1 MTYSFQD
8 ATREWARVPVDNIAY
23 ADPEQLKNMPDDQF
37 RELVKRFEENR
48 YNLSGWRN
56 YQNKW
61 RDYLGLDNTSGKTVL
76 DFGCGFGIESLQFV
90 KAGNSVILADI
101 NRSSLTTAER
111 CLGSYGVKSLQALV
125 VTGDEPFFDMNGQN
139 SSYDIFYSNGVLHH
153 TPRFREILLRAC
165 ENLVDD
171 GEIRLML
178 YSDVGW
184 VTATNQQLPEVSEDV
199 TTNPAFWKFVR
210 FFDEVGTY
218 ADWYNREKL
227 EHVVGDF
234 LDVVFCEYITNDDR
248 YLVCTLKK
256 KRK

>member
-1 MTYSFQD
+1 MTYSFRQ
-8 ATREWARVPVDNIAY
+8 ATKEWARVPVDNIAY
-23 ADPEQLKNMPDDQF
+23 ADPEQLKNMPAAEF
-37 RELVKRFEENR
+37 KELVKRFEENR
-48 YNLSGWRN
+48 YSISGWRN
-56 YQNKW
+56 HQHKW
-61 RDYLGLDNTSGKTVL
+61 RDYLGLDTTRNKMVL

-90 KAGNSVILADI
+90 KTGNNVILADI
-101 NRSSLTTAER
+101 NQSSLDTATR
-111 CLGSYGVKSLQALV
+111 CLGVNGFKALQTVLV
-125 VTGDEPFFDMNGQN
+125 SGEVPFFNLEGQ
-139 SSYDIFYSNGVLHH
+139 SRAYDIFYSNGVLHH

-165 ENLVDD
+165 EHLADD

-184 VTATNQQLPEVSEDV
+184 VIATNEQLPEVSEDV
-199 TTNPAFWKFVR
+199 TTNPSFWKFVR

-248 YLVCTLKK
+248 YLVSTLKK
-256 KRK
+256 KTQ

>member
-1 MTYSFQD
+1 MSYSFQQ
-8 ATREWARVPVDNIAY
+8 ATREWSRVPVDNIAY
-23 ADPEQLKNMPDDQF
+23 AEPEQLRTMPDGQF

-48 YNLSGWRN
+48 YSLSGWRN
-56 YQNKW
+56 HQNKW
-61 RDYLGLDNTSGKTVL
+61 RDYLGLDRTTDKTIL
-76 DFGCGFGIESLQFV
+76 DFGCGFGIESLQFA
-90 KAGNSVILADI
+90 KTGNNVILADI
-101 NRSSLTTAER
+101 NQSSLDTATR
-111 CLGSYGVKSLQALV
+111 CLNVNGFKSLQTVLV
-125 VTGDEPFFDMNGQN
+125 SGEEPFFDLEGQN
-139 SSYDIFYSNGVLHH
+139 LAYDIFYSNGVLHH
-153 TPRFREILLRAC
+153 TPRFREILKRAC
-165 ENLVDD
+165 DNLTDD

-184 VTATNQQLPEVSEDV
+184 VTATNEFLPEVYEDV
-199 TTNPAFWKFVR
+199 TRHTSFWKFVR

-256 KRK
+256 KTR